1 MIQALDTL
9 DARLAR
15 NRAAPGWRHLV
26 ASALCATA
34 LMAGCGG
41 GSDGV
46 GTGGTGN
53 TDSFSSGRIAGFGS
67 VIVNGVRFDD
77 SAARVSDDDDA
88 SHDRGDLKLGM
99 TVDLSAGAV
108 STDASSGSST
118 AVARSIQFHSE
129 IKGPVDTVDAAAG
142 TLQVL
147 GQTVTI
153 DGATVF
159 DGVAGGLAGI
169 APGALVEVYALFD
182 ATNRLFKA
190 TRIEAKVTLAEF
202 RLRGLVANLDTTA
215 HTFTLGG
222 ATVSYAGLAASTLP
236 ALADGALVKVKLQPV
251 QQAGVWIA
259 TQLKAGGRAVP
270 DAARSEVE
278 GIVTELASL
287 ASFRVGGV
295 PVNASGASFDD
306 GNAAILANG
315 ARVEVHGAVVGG
327 VLVATRVEFKRPD
340 GDDVEIE
347 LHGAID
353 SADAAAKT
361 FVLRGQTVRWSD
373 ATRIDD
379 GSGASLVA
387 GAQVEVRGSLA
398 TGGTQVIATRIK
410 LAH

>member
-1 MIQALDTL
+1 MIHASPAT
-9 DARLAR
+9 AGT
-15 NRAAPGWRHLV
+15 APGWRHLLV
-26 ASALCATA
+26 SALCAAA
-34 LMAGCGG
+34 LMAGCG

-77 SAARVSDDDDA
+77 GAAQVSDDDDV

-99 TVDLSAGAV
+99 TVDLSAGAI
-108 STDASSGSST
+108 STDAASGASS
-118 AVARSIQFHSE
+118 AVARSIRFHSE
-129 IKGPVDTVDAAAG
+129 IKGPVDAVDAAAG

-147 GQTVTI
+147 GQTVTV

-159 DGVAGGLAGI
+159 DGITGGLAGV

-190 TRIEAKVTLAEF
+190 TRIEAKATLAEF
-202 RLRGLVANLDTTA
+202 RLRGVVADLDPTA
-215 HTFTLGG
+215 RTFTLGG
-222 ATVSYAGLAASTLP
+222 ATISYAGLAAATLP
-236 ALADGALVKVKLQPV
+236 ALTNGALVKVKLQPL

-259 TQLKAGGRAVP
+259 TQLKTGARAVP

-278 GIVTELASL
+278 GIVTDLASL
-287 ASFRVGGV
+287 SSFRVDGV
-295 PVNASGASFDD
+295 LVNASGASFED
-306 GNAAILANG
+306 GNAAVLANG
-315 ARVEVHGAVVGG
+315 ARVEVHGAVVNG

-340 GDDVEIE
+340 GDDLEIE

-361 FVLRGQTVRWSD
+361 FVLRGQTVRYGD

-379 GSGASLVA
+379 GSAASLVA

-398 TGGTQVIATRIK
+398 AGGAQVVASRIK

>member
-1 MIQALDTL
+1 MIHASPAT
-9 DARLAR
+9 AGT
-15 NRAAPGWRHLV
+15 APGWRHLLV
-26 ASALCATA
+26 SALCAAA

-77 SAARVSDDDDA
+77 GAAHVSDDDDV

-99 TVDLSAGAV
+99 TVDLSAGAI
-108 STDASSGSST
+108 STDAASGASS

-129 IKGPVDTVDAAAG
+129 IKGPVDAVDAAAG

-147 GQTVTI
+147 GQTVTV
-153 DGATVF
+153 DDATVF
-159 DGVAGGLAGI
+159 DGIAGGLAGV
-169 APGALVEVYALFD
+169 APGGLVEVYALFD

-190 TRIEAKVTLAEF
+190 TRIEAKATLAEF
-202 RLRGLVANLDTTA
+202 RLRGVVAGLDPTA
-215 HTFTLGG
+215 RTFTLGG
-222 ATVSYAGLAASTLP
+222 ATISYAGLAVATLP
-236 ALADGALVKVKLQPV
+236 ALTNGALVKVKLQSL

-259 TQLKAGGRAVP
+259 TQLKTGARAVP

-278 GIVTELASL
+278 GIVTDLASL
-287 ASFRVGGV
+287 SSFRVDGV
-295 PVNASGASFDD
+295 LVNAGGASFED

-315 ARVEVHGAVVGG
+315 ARVEVHGAVVNG

-340 GDDVEIE
+340 GDDLEIE

-361 FVLRGQTVRWSD
+361 FVLRGQTVRYDD

-379 GSGASLVA
+379 GSAASLVA

-398 TGGTQVIATRIK
+398 AGGAQVVASRIK